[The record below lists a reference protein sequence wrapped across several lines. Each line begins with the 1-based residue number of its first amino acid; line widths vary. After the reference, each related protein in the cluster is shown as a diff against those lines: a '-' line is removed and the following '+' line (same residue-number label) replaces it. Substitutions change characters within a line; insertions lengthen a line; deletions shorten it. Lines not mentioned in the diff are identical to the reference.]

1 MTFARVRFGSIAE
14 LSRSQPHHGLSS
26 AEFNWAIRFFICPSP
41 PLIEGLRFL
50 RGRGGG
56 SLKAVSVGVTVLAP
70 LIFEFLEGG
79 VCQHFDFLLLV
90 GQKLTLLRG

>member
-1 MTFARVRFGSIAE
+1 M
-14 LSRSQPHHGLSS
+14 
-26 AEFNWAIRFFICPSP
+26 
-41 PLIEGLRFL
+41 
-50 RGRGGG
+50 
-56 SLKAVSVGVTVLAP
+56 LAP